1 MPKAVNK
8 ALSEEAT
15 QELEARIPAQASLAT
30 RMAYEKAKA
39 AGRTV
44 VLSKGG
50 FIVAERA
57 DGTEQIVCASKPRR
71 SVKAGVC
78 FKIGSGASASAGS

>member
-1 MPKAVNK
+1 MPKAAIK

-15 QELEARIPAQASLAT
+15 QKLEAQIPAQASLAT

-71 SVKAGVC
+71 KVTAGVS
-78 FKIGSGASASAGS
+78 FTIGSGASTRAGS

>member
-1 MPKAVNK
+1 MPKAANNV
-8 ALSEEAT
+8 LSEEAT
-15 QELEARIPAQASLAT
+15 QKLEALIPAQASLAT
-30 RMAYEKAKA
+30 RLAYEKAKA

-50 FIVAERA
+50 FIVAERS

-71 SVKAGVC
+71 KVTAGVSY
-78 FKIGSGASASAGS
+78 KIGSGASNSAGS

>member
-15 QELEARIPAQASLAT
+15 QKLEAQIPAQASLAT

-50 FIVAERA
+50 FIDR
-57 DGTEQIVCASKPRR
+57 K
-71 SVKAGVC
+71 SVV
-78 FKIGSGASASAGS
+78 

>member
-15 QELEARIPAQASLAT
+15 QKLEAQIPAQASLAT

-44 VLSKGG
+44 VLS
-50 FIVAERA
+50 RA
-57 DGTEQIVCASKPRR
+57 DLSLPNEQTVPSKLFVLPNP
-71 SVKAGVC
+71 VA
-78 FKIGSGASASAGS
+78 A